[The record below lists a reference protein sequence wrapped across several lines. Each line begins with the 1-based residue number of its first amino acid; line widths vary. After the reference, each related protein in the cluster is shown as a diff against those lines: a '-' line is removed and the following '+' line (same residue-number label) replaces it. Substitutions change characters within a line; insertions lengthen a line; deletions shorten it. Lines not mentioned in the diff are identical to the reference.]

1 MLIIEN
7 PTLTVKCRTAV
18 KAMFL
23 YFNLYPCVNYT
34 IFTFFYI
41 LGTAAKFSI
50 LIASLD
56 EFTNMSNKCAAAV
69 KKDVSLCYVIV
80 V

>member
-23 YFNLYPCVNYT
+23 YFNLYPSVNYT
-34 IFTFFYI
+34 IFTFFY
-41 LGTAAKFSI
+41 FRYS
-50 LIASLD
+50 S
-56 EFTNMSNKCAAAV
+56 
-69 KKDVSLCYVIV
+69 
-80 V
+80 